1 MNLIYC
7 LVSLIGAFLLFQ
19 IQPVIS
25 KFILPWFGGSPGVWT
40 TAMLFFQVLLFG
52 GYSYA
57 HLLSKWKP
65 NTQALIHG
73 GALLAA
79 LLLLPIVPSEAL
91 KPTGEE
97 DPVIRIL
104 LLLLQTVGLPY
115 LVLSATSPL
124 IQVWFSRRY
133 PDRSPWRL
141 YSLSNVGSLTALLS
155 YPVFFELR
163 WDVLTQAE
171 IWSGAFVIFALLMLA
186 CAIVNRMTGSQV
198 TPQTVAAPLPE
209 TNEGRPTWI
218 QRAAWLGLPALA
230 SLMLLAT
237 TNHVCTDVAVVPFL
251 WILPLSLYLLSFI
264 ICFDHPRWYRP
275 ALWALPAMA
284 LILLASGLYFFTSVL
299 ENLGWNWSPDFV
311 AELIIYIGSM
321 FLICMVC
328 HGELTRKKPGTRYL
342 TEYYL
347 LISAGG
353 ALGGLAVSIIAPQ
366 IFVTFAEWSWG
377 LILGFLLVSWV
388 SCHALARASGAKKLT
403 LWRVGWLAVAVAA
416 LVPMFKW
423 EFSYAESL
431 ARTRNFYG
439 ILSVTEYQDDDTGDT
454 MRSFRCNGTIHGRQN
469 LNPEHRRD
477 PLTYFRKDAGI
488 GMVLD
493 GLKTKKDARV
503 GVVGLGIGAVASYAE
518 PGHTFRF
525 YEINPDAITLALK
538 HFTFISD
545 LEARGAKHELIL
557 GDARL
562 RLEREEPQNYDVLH
576 LDAFSGD
583 SVPIHLLTKEAF
595 DIYMRHLKPQGV
607 IVVNI
612 TNKYINLA
620 PVVGRLAQEF
630 GMFTTRIAK
639 SKDDLGGFRSD
650 YMILSRDEEFIKS
663 HPPVLPATAK
673 HIDVPLWTDH
683 RHNLFQIIMKN

>member
-1 MNLIYC
+1 
-7 LVSLIGAFLLFQ
+7 
-19 IQPVIS
+19 
-25 KFILPWFGGSPGVWT
+25 
-40 TAMLFFQVLLFG
+40 
-52 GYSYA
+52 
-57 HLLSKWKP
+57 
-65 NTQALIHG
+65 
-73 GALLAA
+73 
-79 LLLLPIVPSEAL
+79 
-91 KPTGEE
+91 
-97 DPVIRIL
+97 
-104 LLLLQTVGLPY
+104 
-115 LVLSATSPL
+115 
-124 IQVWFSRRY
+124 
-133 PDRSPWRL
+133 
-141 YSLSNVGSLTALLS
+141 LLS

-163 WDVLTQAE
+163 WDVLTQAQV
-171 IWSGAFVIFALLMLA
+171 WSGAFVIFAFLMLA
-186 CAIVNRMTGSQV
+186 CAIVNRTRGSRV
-198 TPQTVAAPLPE
+198 TPQTVDTPLPE
-209 TNEGRPTWI
+209 TREGQPTRV
-218 QRAAWLGLPALA
+218 QRAAWLALPALA

-284 LILLASGLYFFTSVL
+284 LIFLASGFKK
-299 ENLGWNWSPDFV
+299 WDWDWSPGFIG
-311 AELIIYIGSM
+311 ELVIYTGSM

-328 HGELTRKKPGTRYL
+328 HGELTRIKPGTRYL

-366 IFVTFAEWSWG
+366 IFLTYAEWSWG
-377 LILGFLLVSWV
+377 LLAGFLLVAWV
-388 SCHALARASGAKKLT
+388 SFRALTPAWRGTKLT

-416 LVPMFKW
+416 LVPMYKW
-423 EFSYAESL
+423 EFTFADSL

-454 MRSFRCNGTIHGRQN
+454 MRSFRCNGTLHGRQN
-469 LNPEHRRD
+469 LNPERRRE
-477 PLTYFRKDAGI
+477 PLTYFGRNTGI

-503 GVVGLGIGAVASYAE
+503 GVVGLGVGAVASYAE

-538 HFTFISD
+538 YFTFLSD
-545 LEARGAKHELIL
+545 LEARGAKHDLVL

-562 RLEREEPQNYDVLH
+562 QLEREEPQNYDVLH

-583 SVPIHLLTKEAF
+583 SVPIHLLTREAF
-595 DIYMRHLKPQGV
+595 DIYMRHLKPKGV

-612 TNKYINLA
+612 TNRYINLA
-620 PVVGRLAQEF
+620 PVIERVAKEF
-630 GMFTTRIAK
+630 GMATTRIARSRDK
-639 SKDDLGGFRSD
+639 LGGFRSD

-663 HPPVLPATAK
+663 HPPVIPAYAR